1 MTQRIT
7 PLGLALLAA
16 ATALGLGAASPAA
29 AAVRPAPPLVRIMP
43 LGDSIT
49 AGAGSSH
56 GAGYRSELWRLMEGQ
71 SRFTPDFVG
80 SGSFGNVGDPDNE
93 GHSGWTIDD
102 VRSNIDR
109 WQTAADPD
117 VVLLHLGINDLN
129 THHADPADAARR
141 LSELV
146 DRIVANRPGV
156 TVIVQG
162 LFVDTPGLE
171 QQTRD
176 FNAALRGQEAERRVR
191 GERFRYVEP
200 PRLDVAAELPDHLHP
215 NDAGYRKMALAYHGG
230 LDQAVDD
237 GWTVRPRAPRAGTET
252 GGTGPV
258 RWGDFDGDG
267 RPDHLTI
274 ADSGEVRAWLNLGG
288 KPGGGWK
295 ALGAVATGTTT
306 DRTRVHLADFDG
318 DGRTDYWVV
327 NSNGSVSVWLNRGG
341 DPVGAGGWKSIGQ
354 VATGTTIR
362 ADQVRVADFDGD
374 GRADYLTIADN
385 GAVHAH
391 LNRGGDA
398 AGNTG
403 WRDIGQ
409 IATGTTTD
417 RTRVRLADY
426 DGDGRADYWM
436 IGPSGSVTTYL
447 NHGGDS
453 HGGWQYLGQTATG
466 LTTDHGKVQL
476 ADFDADGHADYL
488 LTGSDGSVGV
498 HLFDGGDPSGP
509 HGWNP
514 IGTVIDG
521 RSTNPSPGLQVGR
534 R

>member
-1 MTQRIT
+1 MTRRIT
-7 PLGLALLAA
+7 PLGLVLLAGA
-16 ATALGLGAASPAA
+16 ATALGLGSTPAA
-29 AAVRPAPPLVRIMP
+29 AAVQPAPPLVRIMP

-49 AGAGSSH
+49 AGAGSSQ
-56 GAGYRSELWRLMEGQ
+56 GAGYRSELWHLMGGQ
-71 SRFTPDFVG
+71 SRYTPDFVG

-141 LSELV
+141 LSGLV

-162 LFVDTPGLE
+162 LLVDTPGLE
-171 QQTRD
+171 RQTHE
-176 FNAALRGQEAERRVR
+176 FNAAVRGREAERRAR
-191 GERFRYVEP
+191 GERFRFVEP

-215 NDAGYRKMALAYHGG
+215 NDAGYRKMAAAYHDG
-230 LDQAVDD
+230 LEQAVTE
-237 GWTVRPRAPRAGTET
+237 GWAVRPNPPRAGTEA
-252 GGTGPV
+252 GGAGPV
-258 RWGDFDGDG
+258 RWADFDGDG
-267 RPDHLTI
+267 RLDHLTI
-274 ADSGEVRAWLNLGG
+274 ADGGEVRAWLNQGG

-318 DGRTDYWVV
+318 DGRADYWVV
-327 NSNGSVSVWLNRGG
+327 DSDGSVRVWLNRGG
-341 DPVGAGGWKSIGQ
+341 DPAGAGGWQSIGK
-354 VATGTTIR
+354 VATGTTNR
-362 ADQVRVADFDGD
+362 AEQVRIADFDGD

-385 GAVHAH
+385 GAVRAH
-391 LNRGGDA
+391 LNRGGDP

-409 IATGTTTD
+409 VATGTTTD
-417 RTRVRLADY
+417 RSRVRLADY

-436 IGPSGSVTTYL
+436 IGPGGGVTTYL
-447 NHGGDS
+447 NRGGDG

-466 LTTDHGKVQL
+466 LTTDHGRVQL
-476 ADFDADGHADYL
+476 ADFDGDGHADYL
-488 LTGSDGSVGV
+488 LTASDGSVGV

-514 IGTVIDG
+514 IGTVVDA
-521 RSTNPSPGLQVGR
+521 TPPGARPLSRPAG
-534 R
+534 